1 MQQGKCRIGI
11 CRDISVFC
19 FRDYWRR
26 LAVRAGRNH
35 IEHSFDYCL
44 FREFSDW
51 GAGDVFPVENRP
63 VRGQAAVL
71 LQAAVIWTAIT

>member
-11 CRDISVFC
+11 RGDICVFC

-26 LAVRAGRNH
+26 LAVWAGRNH
-35 IEHSFDYCL
+35 IELIFGN
-44 FREFSDW
+44 FPTGEPVMFFP
-51 GAGDVFPVENRP
+51 AGNRL

-71 LQAAVIWTAIT
+71 LQAAVIWTVIT